1 MKIST
6 IINHLEILAPPV
18 LQESYDNSGLIIG
31 DKELEVN
38 AALIC
43 LDSTEEVIDEAI
55 ERGCG
60 MVIAHHP
67 ILFSG
72 LTSLTGK
79 NYIERTLLKAIKND
93 IAVYAIHTNLDNVS
107 NGVNRKIAQK
117 IGLVDVEVLHP
128 KKAVLLKL
136 VFFCPTENLEVVKNA
151 IFNAG
156 GGKIGAY
163 DFCSFS
169 SKGEGTFRAGE
180 LSNPHVGVRGEVHK
194 EEEYRVEIIL
204 PSYLKN
210 EVVNALLKAHPY
222 EEVAYD
228 LYGLENTWKEVGSGM
243 IGNLPEEMDSIS
255 FLDHLKSNLGT
266 ACVRHTAI
274 VSDGVKRIA
283 VCGGSGS
290 FLLNSAIAKKADVFV
305 TADFKYHQFFDA
317 DKKIIIADVGHFE
330 SEQHTPELIQEYF
343 QENLPNFASYL
354 SKINTNPINY
364 R

>member
-6 IINHLEILAPPV
+6 IIDYLEILAPPA

-31 DKELEVN
+31 NKEAEISSVL
-38 AALIC
+38 LC

-93 IAVYAIHTNLDNVS
+93 VAIYAIHTNLDNVN

-117 IGLVDVEVLHP
+117 IGLENLEILNP
-128 KKAVLLKL
+128 KKSVLNKL
-136 VFFCPTENLEVVKNA
+136 VFFCPTENIEEVKNA
-151 IFNAG
+151 VFKAG
-156 GGKIGAY
+156 GGTIGAY

-169 SKGEGTFRAGE
+169 SIGEGTFRASE
-180 LSNPHVGVRGEVHK
+180 SANPHVGEKGILHR
-194 EEEYRVEIIL
+194 EEEYRVEIVL

-210 EVVNALLKAHPY
+210 KVLSAMMKAHPY
-222 EEVAYD
+222 EEVAFD
-228 LYGLENTWKEVGSGM
+228 LYALENSWREVGSGM
-243 IGNLPEEMDSIS
+243 IGDLPQKMDSVS
-255 FLDHLKSNLGT
+255 FLDHLKKNLGT
-266 ACVRHTAI
+266 DCVRHTELL
-274 VSDGVKRIA
+274 SKEVKRIA

-290 FLLNSAIAKKADVFV
+290 FLLNNAIAKKADVFV
-305 TADFKYHQFFDA
+305 TADYKYHQFFDA
-317 DKKIIIADVGHFE
+317 DKKIVIADVGHFE